1 MAKDPI
7 IEPANVKLTTAFPSP
22 RSSIVPPATSG
33 GGAPTPVRFSFGPS
47 NVAVVKMDGSV
58 QAGLFAA
65 DDRRLCGLEFM
76 QFATPGRFAR
86 VYAGVLQGSTTL
98 DFASHIRGREFLDT
112 PTNVTDTSI
121 VPKHGP
127 FMSEKPHR
135 ANETRD
141 GHFVNSM
148 QDHPGVGTPDF
159 IVAQNQEKHFLLSV
173 SYVSSFATL
182 LVFLHPTNNRRQ
194 PVALVR
200 WTVSYDFSVRWRDGR
215 IASIFGSAKMTPGAV
230 TTQPE
235 AMTGF
240 VARVNNPPN
249 LVINQVVN
257 PALITGLASPLP
269 DADQRFFN
277 PLQHPAA
284 QGSDFWSL

>member
-1 MAKDPI
+1 MAKEPI
-7 IEPANVKLTTAFPSP
+7 IEPSNVKLTTAAFPSA
-22 RSSIVPPATSG
+22 RSSMLPPATSG
-33 GGAPTPVRFSFGPS
+33 GGAPTPVRFSFGPRD
-47 NVAVVKMDGSV
+47 VAVVKMDGSV

-65 DDRRLCGLEFM
+65 DDRKLCGLEFM
-76 QFATPGRFAR
+76 QFATPSRFQR
-86 VYAGVLQGSTTL
+86 VYAGVLNGSTTL
-98 DFASHIRGREFLDT
+98 DFASHIRNREFLDT
-112 PTNVTDTSI
+112 PTDASL

-127 FMSEKPHR
+127 FMSERPHR

-173 SYVSSFATL
+173 SYVTSFATL
-182 LVFLHPTNNRRQ
+182 LVFLHPTSRRQ
-194 PVALVR
+194 PVALIR
-200 WTVSYDFSVRWRDGR
+200 WTVSYDFKVRWRGGR
-215 IASIFGSAKMTPGAV
+215 IASIFGLAKMTSGSV
-230 TTQPE
+230 TTQAD
-235 AMTGF
+235 AMTDF
-240 VARVNNPPN
+240 VGRVNSPPQ

-257 PALITGLASPLP
+257 PTLITGLATPLP

-284 QGSDFWSL
+284 EGSDFWSL

>member
-1 MAKDPI
+1 MATDPI
-7 IEPANVKLTTAFPSP
+7 IQPSNVKVTPTFPSST
-22 RSSIVPPATSG
+22 SSMTLPATSG
-33 GGAPTPVRFSFGPS
+33 SGAPTPVRFSFGPS
-47 NVAVVKMDGSV
+47 DLPVVKMEGSV

-76 QFATPGRFAR
+76 QFATPGRFVR

-98 DFASHIRGREFLDT
+98 EFASHIRNREFLDT

-127 FMSEKPHR
+127 FMSERPHR

-159 IVAQNQEKHFLLSV
+159 LVAENQEKHFLLSV

-182 LVFLHPTNNRRQ
+182 LVFLHPSRRRQ
-194 PVALVR
+194 PVALIR
-200 WTVSYDFSVRWRDGR
+200 WTVSYDFSVRWRGGR
-215 IASIFGSAKMTPGAV
+215 IASIFGLAKMTPGSV
-230 TTQPE
+230 TTQAD
-235 AMTGF
+235 AMTDF
-240 VARVNNPPN
+240 VARVNNPPS

-257 PALITGLASPLP
+257 PTLIAGLASPLP
-269 DADQRFFN
+269 DASQRFFN

-284 QGSDFWSL
+284 EGSDFWSL

>member
-7 IEPANVKLTTAFPSP
+7 IEPSNVKLTTTFPQA
-22 RSSIVPPATSG
+22 RSAMSLPANSG
-33 GGAPTPVRFSFGPS
+33 GATPTPVRFSFGPS
-47 NVAVVKMDGSV
+47 DVAVVKMEGSV

-65 DDRRLCGLEFM
+65 DDRKLCGLEFM
-76 QFATPGRFAR
+76 QFATPGRFNR

-98 DFASHIRGREFLDT
+98 EFAAHIRNREFLDT

-135 ANETRD
+135 ASETRD

-159 IVAQNQEKHFLLSV
+159 LVAENQEKHFLLSV

-200 WTVSYDFSVRWRDGR
+200 WTVSYEFSVRWRDGR